1 MSNYKEKEIQKI
13 LRFSKLKHE
22 NSYTS
27 NDIERVLK
35 SCENIEN
42 KNNSINKDKQKEWQE
57 VSEISEFWQN
67 QMIELLKKAENDHAE
82 LVRFYRQVVIKKRDD
97 EIQKLKEKIKR
108 MIKIEQE
115 QKTKIIG
122 QNRKIIKLNRELE
135 SLKGTKNTENTQGA
149 ENA

>member
-13 LRFSKLKHE
+13 LRFSKLKHK
-22 NSYTS
+22 NSYKS

-42 KNNSINKDKQKEWQE
+42 KDNSTNKDKEIEWQE

-67 QMIELLKKAENDHAE
+67 QMIELLRKTENDRTE
-82 LVRFYRQVVIKKRDD
+82 LIKYYKQIIRTRDYKIQIIEENLRKISK
-97 EIQKLKEKIKR
+97 EISEKES
-108 MIKIEQE
+108 
-115 QKTKIIG
+115 KIIG

-135 SLKGTKNTENTQGA
+135 SLKETKNTENTQGA

>member
-22 NSYTS
+22 DSYTS
-27 NDIERVLK
+27 NDIKRVLK

-42 KNNSINKDKQKEWQE
+42 KNNSINKDKELEWQE

-97 EIQKLKEKIKR
+97 EIQELKEKIKK

-135 SLKGTKNTENTQGA
+135 SLKRTKNTDKLKGA

>member
-1 MSNYKEKEIQKI
+1 MDNYKEKEIQKI

-22 NSYTS
+22 DSYTS
-27 NDIERVLK
+27 NDIKRVLK

-42 KNNSINKDKQKEWQE
+42 KDNSTNKDKQKEWQE

-67 QMIELLKKAENDHAE
+67 QMIELLRKAESDHAE
-82 LVRFYRQVVIKKRDD
+82 LVRFYRKVVIKKRDD
-97 EIQKLKEKIKR
+97 EIQELKEKIKK

-115 QKTKIIG
+115 QKSKIIG

-135 SLKGTKNTENTQGA
+135 SLKRTKNTDKLKGA

>member
-42 KNNSINKDKQKEWQE
+42 KDNSTNKDKEIEWQE

-67 QMIELLKKAENDHAE
+67 QMIELLRKTENDRTE
-82 LVRFYRQVVIKKRDD
+82 LIKYYKQIIRTRDYKIQIIEENLRKISK
-97 EIQKLKEKIKR
+97 EISEKES
-108 MIKIEQE
+108 
-115 QKTKIIG
+115 KIIG
-122 QNRKIIKLNRELE
+122 QNRKITKLNRELE
-135 SLKGTKNTENTQGA
+135 SLKGTKNTDKLKGA

>member
-1 MSNYKEKEIQKI
+1 MDNYKEKEIQKI

-22 NSYTS
+22 DSYTS
-27 NDIERVLK
+27 NDIKRVLK

-42 KNNSINKDKQKEWQE
+42 KDNSTNKDKQKEWQE

-67 QMIELLKKAENDHAE
+67 QMIELLRKAESDHAE
-82 LVRFYRQVVIKKRDD
+82 LVRFYRKVVIKKRDD
-97 EIQKLKEKIKR
+97 EIQELKEEIKK

-115 QKTKIIG
+115 QKSKIIG

-135 SLKGTKNTENTQGA
+135 SLKRTKNTDKLKGA